1 MKHGSEQGSE
11 GFPVGRDPR
20 SMGRAELEALGHE
33 PMTPMEAL
41 RAHCLDCA
49 GSASEVRLCMALR
62 CPSWP
67 FRMGSS
73 PWRPKLS
80 DEQLAAKRAQGHALA
95 DRMRRSV
102 KNTGVDRPFDAGTGR
117 PATTLPAAPSPSKT
131 PDKILGEIAA
141 NGLAPGRLRRRS

>member
-1 MKHGSEQGSE
+1 VRSGSEPGAD

-20 SMGRAELEALGHE
+20 SMSRAELEALGHE

-41 RAHCLDCA
+41 RSHCLDCA

-80 DEQLAAKRAQGHALA
+80 DEQLAAKRAQGQALA
-95 DRMRRSV
+95 DRMRRSA
-102 KNTGVDRPFDAGTGR
+102 KNTGVHRPFSPGTGEA
-117 PATTLPAAPSPSKT
+117 ATTLPADPLPIENTAT
-131 PDKILGEIAA
+131 T
-141 NGLAPGRLRRRS
+141 LAPIASAGSGMIRRRA